1 MPPDPHT
8 DDTLRDVCEHAQG
21 LFEEMRVA
29 LSSATEMIFLS
40 EVIKCLCLILCVCDI
55 IHVAL

>member
-29 LSSATEMIFLS
+29 LSSATEMIFYQRLLS
-40 EVIKCLCLILCVCDI
+40 VSV
-55 IHVAL
+55 